1 MPALRMYAMRTQQEI
16 AKQNA
21 AAMAAERAQRE
32 GYGPDGWP
40 LRGEELLAFAR
51 ERFPEPWLISF
62 SCGKDSL
69 AAWLWL
75 RERGIQL
82 VPYYLYWVPG
92 LSFVEEAL
100 AYYEEF
106 FGTHIIRLPHPYFY
120 RYLDDC
126 MYQLPHQVATI
137 NAMQLAD
144 FDFIDCDHV
153 AAECAGLVDPLV
165 VIGIRI
171 DDGIDR
177 RRMVQQK
184 GAIGL
189 VRRRFFYPLW
199 DWSLDQ
205 TADIIRRH
213 GVRLSRE
220 YRIMGR
226 TIAAWDYQYL
236 KPLQQHF
243 PADYERLK
251 QWFPLIDL
259 ELFRYE
265 GVGRGIQTQSQ
276 SQSR

>member
-1 MPALRMYAMRTQQEI
+1 MYAMRTQQEI

-120 RYLDDC
+120 RT
-126 MYQLPHQVATI
+126 PSAS
-137 NAMQLAD
+137 
-144 FDFIDCDHV
+144 
-153 AAECAGLVDPLV
+153 
-165 VIGIRI
+165 
-171 DDGIDR
+171 
-177 RRMVQQK
+177 
-184 GAIGL
+184 GARYRSLSSTAPTSGSGAPPTPPTPPSSMA
-189 VRRRFFYPLW
+189 VRSTSP
-199 DWSLDQ
+199 S
-205 TADIIRRH
+205 
-213 GVRLSRE
+213 G
-220 YRIMGR
+220 M
-226 TIAAWDYQYL
+226 
-236 KPLQQHF
+236 
-243 PADYERLK
+243 
-251 QWFPLIDL
+251 
-259 ELFRYE
+259 
-265 GVGRGIQTQSQ
+265 
-276 SQSR
+276 